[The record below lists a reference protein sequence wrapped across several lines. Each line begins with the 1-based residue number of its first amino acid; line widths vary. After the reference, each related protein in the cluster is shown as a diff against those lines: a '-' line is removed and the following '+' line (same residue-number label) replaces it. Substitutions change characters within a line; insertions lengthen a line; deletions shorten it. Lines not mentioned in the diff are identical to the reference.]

1 MDKLLQHYY
10 NGAFGV
16 PLSLPNR
23 AFEPQDLTLWAKF
36 DDMPN
41 GARRETLSNVRRQ
54 GILQITL
61 FCPLNENTDAL
72 HDKANAIL
80 KYYGV
85 EQSHSLDFNNRYADK
100 TRYADKSRYAFY
112 DDGGQL
118 YVMSSYKSQGMP
130 SGAWFMLPITIDYH
144 IVKS

>member
-23 AFEPQDLTLWAKF
+23 SFEPRGLKLWAQLT
-36 DDMPN
+36 DMPN
-41 GARRETLSNVRRQ
+41 GARRETLEHVRRQ

-61 FCPLNENTDAL
+61 FCHLNESTETL
-72 HDKANAIL
+72 HAKADQIL
-80 KYYGV
+80 DYYGV
-85 EQSHSLDFNNRYADK
+85 EKAHALDGD
-100 TRYADKSRYAFY
+100 TE
-112 DDGGQL
+112 L

-130 SGAWFMLPITIDYH
+130 SGAWFMLPITVDYH
-144 IVKS
+144 IVKT

>member
-23 AFEPQDLTLWAKF
+23 AFEPQGLRLWAQLT
-36 DDMPN
+36 DMPN
-41 GARRETLSNVRRQ
+41 GARKETLEHVRRQ

-61 FCPLNENTDAL
+61 FCHLNESTETL
-72 HDKANAIL
+72 HAKADQIL
-80 KYYGV
+80 DYYGV
-85 EQSHSLDFNNRYADK
+85 EKAHALDDN
-100 TRYADKSRYAFY
+100 TE
-112 DDGGQL
+112 L
-118 YVMSSYKSQGMP
+118 YVMSSYKSQGV
-130 SGAWFMLPITIDYH
+130 SDGTWFMLPITIDYH

>member
-23 AFEPQDLTLWAKF
+23 SFRAQSLSLWAKF

-41 GARRETLSNVRRQ
+41 GARKETLECTRRQ
-54 GILQITL
+54 GIFQISL
-61 FCPLNENTDAL
+61 FMPLNEDTEAL
-72 HDKANAIL
+72 HAKADQIL
-80 KYYGV
+80 DYYGV
-85 EQSHSLDFNNRYADK
+85 EKAHRLDDN
-100 TRYADKSRYAFY
+100 TE
-112 DDGGQL
+112 L

-130 SGAWFMLPITIDYH
+130 SGAWFMLPITVDYH
-144 IVKS
+144 IV

>member
-10 NGAFGV
+10 SGAFGV

-23 AFEPQDLTLWAKF
+23 SFEPRGLKLWAQLT
-36 DDMPN
+36 DMPN
-41 GARRETLSNVRRQ
+41 GARRETLEHVRRQ

-61 FCPLNENTDAL
+61 FCHLNESTEAL
-72 HDKANAIL
+72 HTKADQIL
-80 KYYGV
+80 DYYGV
-85 EQSHSLDFNNRYADK
+85 EKAHALDDNIE
-100 TRYADKSRYAFY
+100 
-112 DDGGQL
+112 L

-144 IVKS
+144 IVKT

>member
-23 AFEPQDLTLWAKF
+23 PFEPQGLKLWAQLT
-36 DDMPN
+36 DMPN
-41 GARRETLSNVRRQ
+41 GARRETLEHVRRQ
-54 GILQITL
+54 GIFQITL
-61 FCPLNENTDAL
+61 FMPLNESTETL
-72 HDKANAIL
+72 HAKADAIL
-80 KYYGV
+80 DYYGV
-85 EQSHSLDFNNRYADK
+85 EQSHALDDN
-100 TRYADKSRYAFY
+100 T
-112 DDGGQL
+112 GL

-144 IVKS
+144 IV

>member
-10 NGAFGV
+10 DGAFGV

-23 AFEPQDLTLWAKF
+23 AFEPQGLRLWAKF

-41 GARRETLSNVRRQ
+41 GARKETLECTRRQ

-61 FCPLNENTDAL
+61 FVPLNELVGTL
-72 HDKANAIL
+72 HAKADEIL
-80 KYYGV
+80 DYYGV
-85 EQSHSLDFNNRYADK
+85 EKAHRLDDN
-100 TRYADKSRYAFY
+100 TE
-112 DDGGQL
+112 L

-130 SGAWFMLPITIDYH
+130 SGAWFMLPITVDYH
-144 IVKS
+144 IIKH